1 MESPTLE
8 VTVTMAMDPAI
19 EVAMI
24 STVVASALVV
34 VSSAQLTS
42 STAGRASNGLR
53 LDDVV
58 LQFYA
63 THRLSELTESWGRL
77 AARAASFGEQLQV
90 VIFFFLVFVFPA
102 CFTLFS
108 YFLLFLWEYSF
119 SWDHSSFFGSGD
131 TEKKLSF
138 VLSQLKAQLA
148 SKEVELDS
156 ECQGRQDFER
166 VLCAQIIEAE
176 QRRD

>member
-1 MESPTLE
+1 
-8 VTVTMAMDPAI
+8 MAMDPTI

-24 STVVASALVV
+24 SAAIASALVV

-42 STAGRASNGLR
+42 SAAGRASNGLR

-63 THRLSELTESWGRL
+63 THRLSQLTESWGRL

-108 YFLLFLWEYSF
+108 YFLPFSMGVLFLL
-119 SWDHSSFFGSGD
+119 GS
-131 TEKKLSF
+131 L
-138 VLSQLKAQLA
+138 
-148 SKEVELDS
+148 
-156 ECQGRQDFER
+156 
-166 VLCAQIIEAE
+166 
-176 QRRD
+176 